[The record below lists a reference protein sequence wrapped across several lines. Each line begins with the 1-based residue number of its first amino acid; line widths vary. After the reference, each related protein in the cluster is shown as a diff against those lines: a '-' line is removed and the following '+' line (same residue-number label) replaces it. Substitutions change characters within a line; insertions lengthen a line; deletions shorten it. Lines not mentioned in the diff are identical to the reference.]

1 MKRFFVFLLALA
13 ACAALLCVTA
23 SAEDVPAN
31 VNWTE
36 ISTETELR
44 TQAQSPG
51 THYVKV
57 TQSFDVTQTYNIYV
71 YSDLTLDLNGCT
83 ITLRP
88 PTKEV
93 YNGYAM
99 FVVGDEAQKIE
110 GSFTL
115 MDSSPE
121 KNGKLTFAYLGQEYQ
136 DGEDTK
142 TCRAGAVSLK
152 KDSTFTMKS
161 GTIERFGGTYS
172 LSVINLGRP
181 NTTFNMEGG
190 VIQNCTTPN
199 GLSGIV
205 VGITSR
211 DNTFNMT
218 GGEIKDCAT
227 GGVGVIYASNA
238 TIHIGG
244 SARITNNKSSNG
256 GAFYV
261 KNGTRLKIDGSA
273 VIEGNESAQNGGA
286 IYACAGSET
295 GDKPSAVEI
304 GGSAQI
310 RGNKAT
316 GTYSKGGAIYAM
328 DAGITMT
335 GGTISANSAAN
346 GSHEVYLAGSSAQ
359 SPSVFTMSGGKIE
372 HTTAASGSSPLVS
385 FQINANSELRI
396 SDNAEITLSGKQY
409 AFELIGTGKLT
420 ATGGTVIAS
429 GTDAAMK
436 LGNNA
441 SVNPEKAATFAG
453 ADEETAAFVT
463 YPDRNTYWVNKYV
476 KLVPGWTLTLDNNGH
491 GDIPDPIIV
500 PKNLGAN
507 IQKLSDTADGYLCT
521 GWYYDRECTRMYERE
536 PFTQDTT
543 LYAGW
548 VKNGDFGLRISG
560 WKEEDGE
567 NILQYDDV
575 TYGTPEANENQTKT
589 FTIQNI
595 GSETLEVAL
604 YTFSGVP
611 LNQLYFGR
619 DAEKE
624 FIKNVELAP
633 GEGKTVYAEYVTPS
647 LWPNIWQDVSKPRID
662 GPYPITVTAKNDASK
677 TMTYYFYTK
686 RQLIRA
692 TASLATPT
700 LTTSSYPY
708 GTKLRDITPPAGWSW
723 VDAADARLPA
733 GTTSARA
740 RYTLSNDEKLF
751 YDWSGVEGYDA
762 QTQTVTRDIALT
774 ITKGD
779 APALLFTCT
788 LPTERTYDGNQKLA
802 SVTAK
807 EAGSDGYA
815 PYTGT
820 ITVLYNGSMTPPTDA
835 GTYQI
840 SVALGGDGNYN
851 ACSAGNA
858 VSDAQTWR
866 FTIAPATVALPTAV
880 SGLVYNGET
889 QTGVALPEG
898 AHYTLRNNTAKNAGD
913 YTATASLTDKK
924 NYAWPDGTSDDKQ
937 IAWSI
942 AKAAPGEITV
952 LMQGFACGSTPP
964 TPTLSA
970 NPGNAQVRF
979 YYTGEKQSS
988 GGTLWS
994 ANEGRKL
1001 LSGTYY
1007 IYAELEES
1015 ANYTAYTTAPTAFS
1029 VYSLAAGVS
1038 IRVAETEHG
1047 RIQAPPSA
1055 LPGSTVPV
1063 RAEPNT
1069 GYLLGSLRVTDANGK
1084 RIPVTKK
1091 TDGSYTFLMPNS
1103 TVRIEAEFVS
1113 GNPFVDVSASAW
1125 YADAV
1130 CSAWANGL
1138 IDGVDKTHFRP
1149 DGSLTVAQAIKLA
1162 AALHQRL
1169 QTGEVTLENG
1179 SPWYRSYLEYAVT
1192 NGIVEEAYLRCSA
1205 EALNAPVQR
1214 DEFAHILYG
1223 AAKSYTAIN
1232 EIGADALP
1240 DVKTGD
1246 RYAAEIYT
1254 LYRAGVLTG
1263 SDRSGTFYPASSL
1276 RRSEAAAILIRAFDE
1291 SARRTVSLQ

>member
-13 ACAALLCVTA
+13 ACAALLCAAVG
-23 SAEDVPAN
+23 AEDVPAN

-36 ISTETELR
+36 ISTEAELR

-57 TQSFDVTQTYNIYV
+57 TQSFDVTKPNNIYV
-71 YSDLTLDLNGCT
+71 YGDLTLDLNGCT

-110 GSFTL
+110 ASFTL
-115 MDSSPE
+115 MDSSLE
-121 KNGKLTFAYLGQEYQ
+121 KTGKLTFAYLGQEYQ
-136 DGEDTK
+136 DGEETK

-152 KDSTFTMKS
+152 MGSTFTMKS

-199 GLSGIV
+199 GLGGIV

-244 SARITNNKSSNG
+244 SARITNNKSRNG

-261 KNGTRLKIDGSA
+261 KNGTRLTIDGSA

-286 IYACAGSET
+286 IYACTGSET

-316 GTYSKGGAIYAM
+316 GYGKGGAIYAM
-328 DAGITMT
+328 DASITMT

-346 GSHEVYLAGSSAQ
+346 GSHEVYLAGSNAQ

-372 HTTAASGSSPLVS
+372 HTTAASGSSPLAS

-396 SDNAEITLSGKQY
+396 SNNAEITLSGKQY
-409 AFELIGTGKLT
+409 AFDLIDTGKLT

-429 GTDAAMK
+429 GTVAAMK
-436 LGNNA
+436 LGTNA

-463 YPDRNTYWVNKYV
+463 YPDIRTYMGNKYV
-476 KLVPGWTLTLDNNGH
+476 KLVPGWTLTLDSNGH
-491 GDIPDPIIV
+491 GASPDPIIV
-500 PKNLGAN
+500 PKNYRAN
-507 IQKLSDTADGYLCT
+507 IEKLQDTADGYLCT
-521 GWYYDRECTRMYERE
+521 GWYYDRACTRMYERE

-548 VKNGDFGLRISG
+548 VKKGDFGLRISG
-560 WKEEDGE
+560 WKEEDGK

-575 TYGTPEANENQTKT
+575 TYGTPAANENQTKT

-604 YTFSGVP
+604 YTTSGAP
-611 LNQLYFGR
+611 HNQFYFERGTKLIQ
-619 DAEKE
+619 A
-624 FIKNVELAP
+624 VELEP
-633 GEGKTVYAEYVTPS
+633 GEVRTVYAEYSIPS
-647 LWPNIWQDVSKPRID
+647 YYNPLWQDVSKPRID

-677 TMTYYFYTK
+677 TRTYEFYMK

-692 TASLATPT
+692 TASLETPT
-700 LTTSSYPY
+700 LATSSYPY
-708 GTKLRDITPPAGWSW
+708 GTKLGDIDITPPAGWSW
-723 VDAADARLPA
+723 VDGENVRLPA

-740 RYTLSNDEKLF
+740 CYTLNDDEKLF

-774 ITKGD
+774 ITKGN
-779 APALLFTCT
+779 APTLLFSFTPPEN
-788 LPTERTYDGNQKLA
+788 LIYDGNPKEA
-802 SVTAK
+802 TVTALN
-807 EAGSDGYA
+807 APAGYA
-815 PYTGT
+815 RYTGT

-840 SVALGGDGNYN
+840 SLVLGGDGNYN
-851 ACSAGNA
+851 ACSAQNA
-858 VSDAQTWR
+858 VSDAQNWR

-924 NYAWPDGTSDDKQ
+924 NYAWPDGTSEDKQ
-937 IAWSI
+937 IDWSI

-952 LMQGFACGSTPP
+952 IMQGFACGSTPP

-1015 ANYTAYTTAPTAFS
+1015 TNYTAYTTAPTAFS

-1091 TDGSYTFLMPNS
+1091 ADGSYTFLMPNS
-1103 TVRIEAEFVS
+1103 TVCIEAEFVS
-1113 GNPFVDVSASAW
+1113 GNPFVDVPASAW

-1130 CSAWANGL
+1130 CGAWANGL

-1246 RYAAEIYT
+1246 RYAAEIYM

>member
-13 ACAALLCVTA
+13 ACAALLCAAVGA
-23 SAEDVPAN
+23 ADVPAN

-36 ISTETELR
+36 ISTEAELR

-57 TQSFDVTQTYNIYV
+57 TQSFDVTKPYNIYV
-71 YSDLTLDLNGCT
+71 YGDLTLDLNGCT

-88 PTKEV
+88 PTKEEF
-93 YNGYAM
+93 NGYAM
-99 FVVGDEAQKIE
+99 FVVGDEPQKIE
-110 GSFTL
+110 ASFTL
-115 MDSSPE
+115 TDSSPE
-121 KNGKLTFAYLGQEYQ
+121 KTGKLTFAYLGQEYQ
-136 DGEDTK
+136 DGEGTK

-152 KDSTFTMKS
+152 RGSTFTMKS

-172 LSVINLGRP
+172 LSVINLSRP
-181 NTTFNMEGG
+181 KTTFNMEGG

-199 GLSGIV
+199 GLGGIA
-205 VGITSR
+205 VGITSS

-238 TIHIGG
+238 TIHIGS

-261 KNGTRLKIDGSA
+261 KNGTQLTIDGSA

-286 IYACAGSET
+286 IYACTGSET

-316 GTYSKGGAIYAM
+316 GYGKGGAIYAM
-328 DAGITMT
+328 DASITMT

-346 GSHEVYLAGSSAQ
+346 GSHEVYLAGSNAQ

-372 HTTAASGSSPLVS
+372 HTTAASGSSPLAS

-396 SDNAEITLSGKQY
+396 SNNAEITLSGKQF

-436 LGNNA
+436 LGPNA

-463 YPDRNTYWVNKYV
+463 YPDIRTYMGNKYV
-476 KLVPGWTLTLDNNGH
+476 KLVPGWTLTLNSNGH
-491 GDIPDPIIV
+491 GDRPNPIIV
-500 PKNLGAN
+500 PKNVGAN
-507 IQKLSDTADGYLCT
+507 IEKLPDTADGYLCT
-521 GWYYDRECTRMYERE
+521 GWYYDQECTRMYEKE

-548 VKNGDFGLRISG
+548 VQSGSFGLSFSG
-560 WKEEDGE
+560 VSQDTDNVWYLTFDP
-567 NILQYDDV
+567 V
-575 TYGTPEANENQTKT
+575 TYGAEEWGKSQTKT
-589 FTIQNI
+589 FTITNT
-595 GSETLEVAL
+595 GAVAL
-604 YTFSGVP
+604 
-611 LNQLYFGR
+611 
-619 DAEKE
+619 
-624 FIKNVELAP
+624 NVELENKSGGGILAIYFEKNENSPSGKYVKSAVLKPGASKLVYMESEGLGHLVGSFVSAP
-633 GEGKTVYAEYVTPS
+633 FK
-647 LWPNIWQDVSKPRID
+647 I
-662 GPYPITVTAKNDASK
+662 TAKDFIDETHKQEYQVGLKWQRNPEIAKLD
-677 TMTYYFYTK
+677 
-686 RQLIRA
+686 
-692 TASLATPT
+692 TPVPNPSDFAYGLT
-700 LTTSSYPY
+700 LSEI
-708 GTKLRDITPPAGWSW
+708 KLPEGWSW
-723 VDAADARLPA
+723 VA
-733 GTTSARA
+733 GSHNRPLVGMQFPRI
-740 RYTLSNDEKLF
+740 RYTLSEDEKKY
-751 YDWSGVEGYDA
+751 YDWTNVEGYSERDG
-762 QTQTVTRDIALT
+762 TVTRGVELYVS
-774 ITKGD
+774 KGE
-779 APALLFTCT
+779 APTLLFSFTPPEN
-788 LPTERTYDGNQKLA
+788 LIYDGNPKEA
-802 SVTAK
+802 TVTALN
-807 EAGSDGYA
+807 APAGYA
-815 PYTGT
+815 RYTGT
-820 ITVLYNGSMTPPTDA
+820 ITVLYNGSPTPPTDA

-840 SVALGGDGNYN
+840 SLVLGGDGNYN
-851 ACSAGNA
+851 ACSAQNA
-858 VSDAQTWR
+858 VSDAQTWH

-952 LMQGFACGSTPP
+952 LMQGFSCGSTPP

-1001 LSGTYY
+1001 SSGTYY

-1015 ANYTAYTTAPTAFS
+1015 TNYTAYTTAPTAFS

-1091 TDGSYTFLMPNS
+1091 ADGSDTFLMPNS
-1103 TVRIEAEFVS
+1103 TVCIEAEFVS
-1113 GNPFVDVSASAW
+1113 GNPFVDVPASAW

-1179 SPWYRSYLEYAVT
+1179 SPWYRSYLEYAVA
-1192 NGIVEEAYLRCSA
+1192 NGIVEEAYLRRSA

-1232 EIGADALP
+1232 ELGADALP

>member
-13 ACAALLCVTA
+13 ACAALLCAAVG
-23 SAEDVPAN
+23 AEDVPSN
-31 VNWTE
+31 VTWKE
-36 ISTETELR
+36 IDSETKLRELG
-44 TQAQSPG
+44 SG
-51 THYVKV
+51 THYARV
-57 TQSFDVTQTYNIYV
+57 TENITV
-71 YSDLTLDLNGCT
+71 ADSSHIEIEGTLTLDLNGRT
-83 ITLRP
+83 ITYEPSVEKCDGKALFYC
-88 PTKEV
+88 KD
-93 YNGYAM
+93 GA
-99 FVVGDEAQKIE
+99 K
-110 GSFTL
+110 FTL
-115 MDSSPE
+115 MDN
-121 KNGKLTFAYLGQEYQ
+121 KGGGKLTFAHLG
-136 DGEDTK
+136 K
-142 TCRAGAVSLK
+142 TYPGTGAETGQTLYARAYAVAVNKS
-152 KDSTFTMKS
+152 STFTMKG
-161 GTIERFGGTYS
+161 GTIENFG
-172 LSVINLGRP
+172 
-181 NTTFNMEGG
+181 NTGAYGAAVYLYAGSADQTPAFYMEGG
-190 VIQNCTTPN
+190 TIQNCIARVDATVASR
-199 GLSGIV
+199 GSGAAV
-205 VGITSR
+205 HMRGAKSK
-211 DNTFNMT
+211 FYMT
-218 GGEIKDCAT
+218 GG
-227 GGVGVIYASNA
+227 
-238 TIHIGG
+238 TIQNC
-244 SARITNNKSSNG
+244 SAEGYG
-256 GAFYV
+256 GAVYAQGGQV
-261 KNGTRLKIDGSA
+261 SITDGTISGCTSGKG
-273 VIEGNESAQNGGA
+273 GGA
-286 IYACAGSET
+286 ICVTEGSALT
-295 GDKPSAVEI
+295 I

-310 RGNKAT
+310 RDNKAT
-316 GTYSKGGAIYAM
+316 GYGKGGAIYAM
-328 DAGITMT
+328 DASITMT

-346 GSHEVYLAGSSAQ
+346 GSHEVYLAGSNAQ

-372 HTTAASGSSPLVS
+372 HTTAASGSSPLAS

-409 AFELIGTGKLT
+409 AFELIDTGKLT

-429 GTDAAMK
+429 GTVAAMK
-436 LGNNA
+436 LGTNA

-453 ADEETAAFVT
+453 ADAETAAFVT
-463 YPDRNTYWVNKYV
+463 YPGMSTYMGNKYV

-491 GDIPDPIIV
+491 GDRPDPIIV

-507 IQKLSDTADGYLCT
+507 IQKLPDTADGYLCT
-521 GWYYDRECTRMYERE
+521 GWYYDQECTRMYERE

-548 VKNGDFGLRISG
+548 VKKGDFGLRISG
-560 WKEEDGE
+560 WKEEDGK

-611 LNQLYFGR
+611 LNQFYFGR
-619 DAEKE
+619 DAENNL
-624 FIKNVELAP
+624 IKNVELAP
-633 GEGKTVYAEYVTPS
+633 GEGKTVYAEYTIPS
-647 LWPNIWQDVSKPRID
+647 YWPNIWRDVSQPRID

-677 TMTYYFYTK
+677 TRTYEFHMK

-692 TASLATPT
+692 PISLETPT

-708 GTKLRDITPPAGWSW
+708 GTKMGDITPPPGWSW
-723 VDAADARLPA
+723 VDGENVRLPA
-733 GTTSARA
+733 GTTSAQA

-751 YDWSGVEGYDA
+751 YDWSDVEGYDA

-779 APALLFTCT
+779 APARLFTCT

-924 NYAWPDGTSDDKQ
+924 NYAWPDGTSADKQ

-952 LMQGFACGSTPP
+952 LMQGFSCGSTPP

-1001 LSGTYY
+1001 SSGTYY

-1015 ANYTAYTTAPTAFS
+1015 TNYTAYTTAPTAFS
-1029 VYSLAAGVS
+1029 VYSLAAGMS

-1091 TDGSYTFLMPNS
+1091 ADGSDTFLMPNS
-1103 TVRIEAEFVS
+1103 TVCIEAEFVS
-1113 GNPFVDVSASAW
+1113 GNPFVDVPASAW

-1130 CSAWANGL
+1130 CGAWANGL

-1192 NGIVEEAYLRCSA
+1192 NGIVEEAYLRRSA

-1232 EIGADALP
+1232 ELGADALP

>member
-13 ACAALLCVTA
+13 ACAALLCAAVG
-23 SAEDVPAN
+23 AEDVPAN

-36 ISTETELR
+36 ISTEDELR

-57 TQSFDVTQTYNIYV
+57 TQSFDVSTPDNIYV
-71 YSDLTLDLNGCT
+71 YGDLRLDLNGCT
-83 ITLRP
+83 ITLNP
-88 PTKEV
+88 PTKEEF
-93 YNGYAM
+93 NGYAM
-99 FVVGDEAQKIE
+99 FVVGDEARKIE
-110 GSFTL
+110 ASFTL

-121 KNGKLTFAYLGQEYQ
+121 KTGKLTFAYLGQEYQ

-152 KDSTFTMKS
+152 KGSTFTMKS

-181 NTTFNMEGG
+181 KTTFNMEGG

-205 VGITSR
+205 VGITSS

-227 GGVGVIYASNA
+227 VGFGVIYASNA

-261 KNGTRLKIDGSA
+261 KNGTRLTIDGSA

-286 IYACAGSET
+286 IYACTGSET

-316 GTYSKGGAIYAM
+316 GYGKGGAIYAM

-372 HTTAASGSSPLVS
+372 HTTAASGSSPLAS

-396 SDNAEITLSGKQY
+396 SNNAEITLSGKQY
-409 AFELIGTGKLT
+409 AFELIDTGKLT

-429 GTDAAMK
+429 GTTAAMK

-463 YPDRNTYWVNKYV
+463 YPDKSTYNKTNKYV
-476 KLVPGWTLTLDNNGH
+476 KLVPGWTLTLNSNGH
-491 GDIPDPIIV
+491 GASPNPIIV
-500 PKNLGAN
+500 PKNYRAN
-507 IQKLSDTADGYLCT
+507 IQKLDPTDGYLCT
-521 GWYYDRECTRMYERE
+521 GWYYDQECTRMYTNEDR
-536 PFTQDTT
+536 FTQDTT

-548 VKNGDFGLRISG
+548 VKQGDFGLHISG
-560 WKEEDGE
+560 EKLRLDTDGIWYME
-567 NILQYDDV
+567 PDPV
-575 TYGTPEANENQTKT
+575 TYGTAEWYTMLTLPFRIT
-589 FTIQNI
+589 NI
-595 GSETLEVAL
+595 GAVAL
-604 YTFSGVP
+604 
-611 LNQLYFGR
+611 
-619 DAEKE
+619 
-624 FIKNVELAP
+624 NVELENRSGGGINALYFELNAPSGAHYVKNAVLAP
-633 GEGKTVYAEYVTPS
+633 GASKLVYMELGDLYRLVGNIVTTH
-647 LWPNIWQDVSKPRID
+647 
-662 GPYPITVTAKNDASK
+662 PYKITVKDSTDPNHKQE
-677 TMTYYFYTK
+677 YYVK
-686 RQLIRA
+686 LRWQRNPA
-692 TASLATPT
+692 PASLATPT

-708 GTKLRDITPPAGWSW
+708 GTRMGDITPPPGWSW
-723 VDAADARLPA
+723 VDAADVRLPA
-733 GTTSARA
+733 GTTSAKA
-740 RYTLSNDEKLF
+740 RYTLNDDEKLF

-774 ITKGD
+774 ITKGN
-779 APALLFTCT
+779 APARLFTCT

-840 SVALGGDGNYN
+840 SIALGGDGNYN

-994 ANEGRKL
+994 AKEGRKL

-1015 ANYTAYTTAPTAFS
+1015 TNYTAYTTAPTAFS

-1091 TDGSYTFLMPNS
+1091 ADGSYTFLMPNA
-1103 TVRIEAEFVS
+1103 TVCIEAEFVS
-1113 GNPFVDVSASAW
+1113 GNPFADVPASAW

-1130 CSAWANGL
+1130 CGAWANGL

-1162 AALHQRL
+1162 AALQQRL

-1246 RYAAEIYT
+1246 RYAAEIYM
-1254 LYRAGVLTG
+1254 LYRAGILTG

>member
-13 ACAALLCVTA
+13 ACAALLCAAVGA
-23 SAEDVPAN
+23 ADVPAN

-36 ISTETELR
+36 ISTEAELR

-57 TQSFDVTQTYNIYV
+57 TQSFDVTQSNNIYV
-71 YSDLTLDLNGCT
+71 YGDLTLDLNGCT
-83 ITLRP
+83 ITLNP
-88 PTKEV
+88 PTKEEF
-93 YNGYAM
+93 NGYAM
-99 FVVGDEAQKIE
+99 FVVGDEPQKIE
-110 GSFTL
+110 ASFTL

-121 KNGKLTFAYLGQEYQ
+121 KTGKLTFAYLGQEYQ
-136 DGEDTK
+136 DGEGTK

-152 KDSTFTMKS
+152 RGSTFTMKS

-172 LSVINLGRP
+172 LSVINLRRP
-181 NTTFNMEGG
+181 YTTFNMEGG

-205 VGITSR
+205 VGITSS

-310 RGNKAT
+310 RGNQAP
-316 GTYSKGGAIYAM
+316 GTLGAGGAIYANN
-328 DAGITMT
+328 ATITMT
-335 GGTISANSAAN
+335 GGTIENNAAKNAAN
-346 GSHEVYLAGSSAQ
+346 ELYLNSGS
-359 SPSVFTMSGGKIE
+359 FTMSGGKLL
-372 HTTAASGSSPLVS
+372 HTANAAAWRTVS
-385 FQINANSELRI
+385 LRSDAKFSI
-396 SDNAEITLSGKQY
+396 SDGEIKLQAEPY
-409 AFELIGTGKLT
+409 AIEIRDTAVLT
-420 ATGGTVIAS
+420 ATGGTVIAEGTNAAFELGGS
-429 GTDAAMK
+429 GR
-436 LGNNA
+436 
-441 SVNPEKAATFAG
+441 VNPEKAAVYAG
-453 ADEETAAFVT
+453 EDSEKAEYEAFPNANN
-463 YPDRNTYWVNKYV
+463 YKSKYV
-476 KLVPGWTLTLDNNGH
+476 KLVPGWELTLDNNGH
-491 GDIPDPIIV
+491 GRNLGKVIV
-500 PKNLGAN
+500 PKNVGVKIPDLTDNAG
-507 IQKLSDTADGYLCT
+507 QFVFT
-521 GWYYDRECTRMYERE
+521 GWYHDQACTQAYAAQEAI
-536 PFTQDTT
+536 TADTT

-548 VKNGDFGLRISG
+548 VQSGSFGLSFSG
-560 WKEEDGE
+560 VSQDTDNVWYLTFDP
-567 NILQYDDV
+567 V
-575 TYGTPEANENQTKT
+575 TYGAEEWGKSQTKT
-589 FTIQNI
+589 FTITNT
-595 GSETLEVAL
+595 GAVAL
-604 YTFSGVP
+604 
-611 LNQLYFGR
+611 
-619 DAEKE
+619 
-624 FIKNVELAP
+624 NVELEKKSGGGILAIYFEKNENSPSGTYVQSAVLKP
-633 GEGKTVYAEYVTPS
+633 GASKLVYMESEGLGHLVGS
-647 LWPNIWQDVSKPRID
+647 FVSASFKI
-662 GPYPITVTAKNDASK
+662 TAKDFINETHKQEYQVGLKWQRNPKIAKLD
-677 TMTYYFYTK
+677 
-686 RQLIRA
+686 
-692 TASLATPT
+692 TPVPNPSDFAYGLT
-700 LTTSSYPY
+700 LSE
-708 GTKLRDITPPAGWSW
+708 ITLPEGWSW
-723 VDAADARLPA
+723 VDGENVRLPA

-740 RYTLSNDEKLF
+740 CYTLNDDEKLF

-774 ITKGD
+774 ITKGN

-820 ITVLYNGSMTPPTDA
+820 ITVLYNGSPTPPTDA

-840 SVALGGDGNYN
+840 SLVLGGDGNYN
-851 ACSAGNA
+851 ACSAQNA
-858 VSDAQTWR
+858 VSDAQNWR

-924 NYAWPDGTSDDKQ
+924 NYAWPDGTSEDKQ
-937 IAWSI
+937 IDWSI

-952 LMQGFACGSTPP
+952 IMQGFACGSTPP

-1113 GNPFVDVSASAW
+1113 GNPFVDVPASAW

-1205 EALNAPVQR
+1205 EALNVPVQR

-1232 EIGADALP
+1232 ELGADALP

>member
-1 MKRFFVFLLALA
+1 
-13 ACAALLCVTA
+13 
-23 SAEDVPAN
+23 
-31 VNWTE
+31 
-36 ISTETELR
+36 
-44 TQAQSPG
+44 
-51 THYVKV
+51 
-57 TQSFDVTQTYNIYV
+57 
-71 YSDLTLDLNGCT
+71 
-83 ITLRP
+83 
-88 PTKEV
+88 
-93 YNGYAM
+93 
-99 FVVGDEAQKIE
+99 
-110 GSFTL
+110 
-115 MDSSPE
+115 
-121 KNGKLTFAYLGQEYQ
+121 
-136 DGEDTK
+136 
-142 TCRAGAVSLK
+142 
-152 KDSTFTMKS
+152 
-161 GTIERFGGTYS
+161 
-172 LSVINLGRP
+172 
-181 NTTFNMEGG
+181 
-190 VIQNCTTPN
+190 
-199 GLSGIV
+199 
-205 VGITSR
+205 
-211 DNTFNMT
+211 
-218 GGEIKDCAT
+218 
-227 GGVGVIYASNA
+227 
-238 TIHIGG
+238 
-244 SARITNNKSSNG
+244 
-256 GAFYV
+256 
-261 KNGTRLKIDGSA
+261 
-273 VIEGNESAQNGGA
+273 
-286 IYACAGSET
+286 
-295 GDKPSAVEI
+295 
-304 GGSAQI
+304 
-310 RGNKAT
+310 
-316 GTYSKGGAIYAM
+316 
-328 DAGITMT
+328 MT
-335 GGTISANSAAN
+335 GGTIENNAAKNAAN
-346 GSHEVYLAGSSAQ
+346 ELYLNSGS
-359 SPSVFTMSGGKIE
+359 FTMSGGKLL
-372 HTTAASGSSPLVS
+372 HTANAAAWRTVS
-385 FQINANSELRI
+385 LRSDAKFSI
-396 SDNAEITLSGKQY
+396 SDGEIKLQAEPY
-409 AFELIGTGKLT
+409 AIEIRDTAVLT
-420 ATGGTVIAS
+420 ATGGTVIAEGINAAFELVDS
-429 GTDAAMK
+429 GR
-436 LGNNA
+436 
-441 SVNPEKAATFAG
+441 VNPEKAATFAG
-453 ADEETAAFVT
+453 ADEKTAAFVT

-548 VKNGDFGLRISG
+548 VQSGSFGLSFSG
-560 WKEEDGE
+560 VSQDTDNVWYLTFDP
-567 NILQYDDV
+567 V
-575 TYGTPEANENQTKT
+575 TYGAEEWGKSQTKT
-589 FTIQNI
+589 FTITNT
-595 GSETLEVAL
+595 GAVAL
-604 YTFSGVP
+604 NVDLEKKSGGGI
-611 LNQLYFGR
+611 LAIYF
-619 DAEKE
+619 EKNE
-624 FIKNVELAP
+624 NSPSGKYVRSAVLKPGASKLVYMESEGLGHLVGSFVSAP
-633 GEGKTVYAEYVTPS
+633 FK
-647 LWPNIWQDVSKPRID
+647 I
-662 GPYPITVTAKNDASK
+662 TAKDFVDETHKQEYQVGLKWQRNPEIAKLD
-677 TMTYYFYTK
+677 
-686 RQLIRA
+686 
-692 TASLATPT
+692 TPVPNPSDFAYGLT
-700 LTTSSYPY
+700 LSEI
-708 GTKLRDITPPAGWSW
+708 KLPAGWSW

-733 GTTSARA
+733 GTTSAQA

-924 NYAWPDGTSDDKQ
+924 NYAWPDGTSEDKQ

-1015 ANYTAYTTAPTAFS
+1015 VNYTAYTTAPTAFS

-1091 TDGSYTFLMPNS
+1091 TDGSYTFLTPNS

-1113 GNPFVDVSASAW
+1113 GNPFVDVPASAW

>member
-13 ACAALLCVTA
+13 ACAALLCAAVG
-23 SAEDVPAN
+23 AEDVPAN

-36 ISTETELR
+36 ISTEAELR

-57 TQSFDVTQTYNIYV
+57 TQSFDVTKPNNIYV
-71 YSDLTLDLNGCT
+71 YGDLTLDLNGCT

-110 GSFTL
+110 ASFTL
-115 MDSSPE
+115 MDSSLE
-121 KNGKLTFAYLGQEYQ
+121 KTGKLTFAYLGQEYQ
-136 DGEDTK
+136 DGEETK

-152 KDSTFTMKS
+152 MGSTFTMKS

-199 GLSGIV
+199 GLGGIV

-244 SARITNNKSSNG
+244 SARITNNKSRNG

-261 KNGTRLKIDGSA
+261 KNGTRLTIDGSA

-286 IYACAGSET
+286 IYACTGSET

-316 GTYSKGGAIYAM
+316 GYGKGGAIYAM
-328 DAGITMT
+328 DASITMT

-346 GSHEVYLAGSSAQ
+346 GSHEVYLAGSNAQ

-372 HTTAASGSSPLVS
+372 HTTAASGSSPLAS

-396 SDNAEITLSGKQY
+396 SNNAEITLSGKQY
-409 AFELIGTGKLT
+409 AFDLIDTGKLT

-429 GTDAAMK
+429 GTVAAMK
-436 LGNNA
+436 LGTNA

-463 YPDRNTYWVNKYV
+463 YPDIRTYMGNKYV
-476 KLVPGWTLTLDNNGH
+476 KLVPGWTLTLDSNGH
-491 GDIPDPIIV
+491 GASPDPIIV
-500 PKNLGAN
+500 PKNYRAN
-507 IQKLSDTADGYLCT
+507 IQKLPDTTDGYLCT
-521 GWYYDRECTRMYERE
+521 GWYYDQECTRMYTNEDR
-536 PFTQDTT
+536 FTQDTT

-548 VKNGDFGLRISG
+548 VQSGSFGLSFSG
-560 WKEEDGE
+560 VSQDTDNVWYLTFDP
-567 NILQYDDV
+567 V
-575 TYGTPEANENQTKT
+575 TYGAEEWGKSQTKT
-589 FTIQNI
+589 FTITNT
-595 GSETLEVAL
+595 GAVAL
-604 YTFSGVP
+604 
-611 LNQLYFGR
+611 
-619 DAEKE
+619 
-624 FIKNVELAP
+624 NVELENKSGGGILAIYFEKNENSPSGKYVKSAVLKPGASKLVYMESEGLGHLVGSFVSAP
-633 GEGKTVYAEYVTPS
+633 FK
-647 LWPNIWQDVSKPRID
+647 I
-662 GPYPITVTAKNDASK
+662 TAKDFIDETHKQEYQVGLKWQRNPKIAKLD
-677 TMTYYFYTK
+677 
-686 RQLIRA
+686 
-692 TASLATPT
+692 TPVPNPSNFAYGLT
-700 LTTSSYPY
+700 LSEIELPE
-708 GTKLRDITPPAGWSW
+708 GWSW
-723 VDAADARLPA
+723 VA
-733 GTTSARA
+733 GSHNRPLVGMQFPGI
-740 RYTLSNDEKLF
+740 RYTLSEDEKKY
-751 YDWSGVEGYDA
+751 YDWTNVEGYSERDG
-762 QTQTVTRDIALT
+762 TVTRGVELYVS
-774 ITKGD
+774 KGE
-779 APALLFTCT
+779 APTLLFSFTPPEN
-788 LPTERTYDGNQKLA
+788 LIYDGNPKEA
-802 SVTAK
+802 TVTALN
-807 EAGSDGYA
+807 APAGYA

-840 SVALGGDGNYN
+840 SIALGGDGNYN
-851 ACSAGNA
+851 ACSAQNA

-924 NYAWPDGTSDDKQ
+924 NYAWPDGTSNDKQ

-1113 GNPFVDVSASAW
+1113 GNPFVDVPASAW